1 MRQLWLHSAVEQL
14 QHLIVRRSMGNGV
27 ARQDVIRAWYT
38 IQRDMTD
45 VINEMD
51 LKYAAR
57 VDAISLEKE
66 ARNESMVG
74 SDKAAQSLR

>member
-57 VDAISLEKE
+57 VDAVSLEKE

-74 SDKAAQSLR
+74 SDGRLR

>member
-38 IQRDMTD
+38 IQKDMTD

-57 VDAISLEKE
+57 VDAVSLEKE

-74 SDKAAQSLR
+74 SDGRLR

>member
-1 MRQLWLHSAVEQL
+1 
-14 QHLIVRRSMGNGV
+14 MGNGV

>member
-1 MRQLWLHSAVEQL
+1 
-14 QHLIVRRSMGNGV
+14 MGNGV

-57 VDAISLEKE
+57 VDAVSLEKE

-74 SDKAAQSLR
+74 SDGRLR